1 MAGAGGGG
9 LAVLLGGARS
19 GKSAL
24 AVRWARAFDGPVAM
38 LATAEALDDE
48 MRERIVRHRAERP
61 VHWTTVEQP
70 RDVPEA
76 LAAVDPRTF
85 VIVDCL
91 TLWVANLLDRSDAE
105 VLAAADVL
113 GRTARARPAPTVVVS
128 NEVGWGIVPADA
140 GSRRYRDLLGGVN
153 RLLTAHATTAWLVV
167 AGRVLALHEPPERPT
182 GRTGS
187 DDEPVR
193 SRSPGSD

>member
-1 MAGAGGGG
+1 MGGAAGGGG
-9 LAVLLGGARS
+9 LTVLLGGARS

-24 AVRWARAFDGPVAM
+24 AVRWARAFGGPVAM

-48 MRERIVRHRAERP
+48 MRGRIVRHRAERP
-61 VHWTTVEQP
+61 GHWTTVEQP

-76 LAAVDPRTF
+76 LAAIDPETF

-91 TLWVANLLDRSDAE
+91 TLWVANLRDRSDTE

-113 GRTARARPAPTVVVS
+113 GRTGATRPAPTVVIS

-140 GSRRYRDLLGGVN
+140 GTRRYRDLLGGVN
-153 RLLTAHATTAWLVV
+153 RVVVAHAEAAWLLV
-167 AGRVLALHEPPERPT
+167 AGRVLALHEPPVRPS
-182 GRTGS
+182 GS
-187 DDEPVR
+187 
-193 SRSPGSD
+193 SDP

>member
-1 MAGAGGGG
+1 MGVAGGGG
-9 LAVLLGGARS
+9 LTVLLGGARS

-24 AVRWARAFDGPVAM
+24 AVRWAQGFDGPVAM

-48 MRERIVRHRAERP
+48 MRGRIARHRAERP
-61 VHWTTVEQP
+61 AGWTTVEQP

-76 LAAVDPRTF
+76 LAAVDPGTF

-91 TLWVANLLDRSDAE
+91 TLWVANLLDRSDAD

-113 GRTARARPAPTVVVS
+113 GRTAAARPAPTVVVS

-153 RLLTAHATTAWLVV
+153 RVVATHAVKAWLLV
-167 AGRVLALHEPPERPT
+167 AGRVLALREPPGRPT
-182 GRTGS
+182 EGTRSDEGR
-187 DDEPVR
+187 
-193 SRSPGSD
+193 